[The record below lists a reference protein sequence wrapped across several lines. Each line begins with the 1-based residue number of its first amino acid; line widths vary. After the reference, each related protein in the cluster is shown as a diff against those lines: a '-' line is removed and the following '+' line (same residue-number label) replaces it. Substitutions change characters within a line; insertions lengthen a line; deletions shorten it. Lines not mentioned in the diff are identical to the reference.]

1 MKNMICKFSGKELE
15 LRDFKYSS
23 TWKFDFAN
31 FKIIRKR
38 SYKTL
43 VSGYSVS
50 VDAVDGGISILGLD
64 GEMSKILLDFF
75 MEHKNYRPEKDYVRV
90 YIRPKTYSIQLAYVK
105 STSAGIYGG
114 SGTIATDEYTKGN
127 WQELFLLKESMIELS
142 AYLDFLQQK

>member
-15 LRDFKYSS
+15 LRDFKYFC
-23 TWKFDFAN
+23 TWKPDFAN

-50 VDAVDGGISILGLD
+50 VDAVDGVISILGLD

-75 MEHKNYRPEKDYVRV
+75 MANKDYRPEKDYVCV
-90 YIRPKTYSIQLAYVK
+90 YIRPKTYSIQLSYGYVQE
-105 STSAGIYGG
+105 G
-114 SGTIATDEYTKGN
+114 
-127 WQELFLLKESMIELS
+127 WQELFLLKEDMNDLIE
-142 AYLDFLQQK
+142 YLDFLQQK